1 MRPGSPYL
9 RLCSAPSRVPTGAT
23 ATTCEDLMAIPT
35 NATGRI
41 ADAFISE
48 LEMEMPPTRR
58 LLERV
63 PSEKGAWKP
72 HPKSF
77 SLGHLAQLVARM
89 PGWTAMTLRHTALD
103 LGSAPPYSQE
113 RTETLLAEFDRC
125 VKDARE
131 PRRPRSRPRRRAGAA
146 RRLPNAAMRTSPRPP
161 RRRAHSSS
169 PAPPNAPRFWIKG

>member
-1 MRPGSPYL
+1 
-9 RLCSAPSRVPTGAT
+9 
-23 ATTCEDLMAIPT
+23 MAIPT

-48 LEMEMPPTRR
+48 LELEMPPTRR

-72 HPKSF
+72 HPRSF

-131 PRRPRSRPRRRAGAA
+131 ALQQAKDEDFAVPWSLKMGERVLMTMPRMAVMRQNINHLSHHRGQLTVYL
-146 RRLPNAAMRTSPRPP
+146 RLNNVPV
-161 RRRAHSSS
+161 
-169 PAPPNAPRFWIKG
+169 PAIYGPSADDQRFL